1 LNSPPLSK
9 ARAGQALRR
18 LYLLRVGFSA
28 IWVTVILVLNA
39 SPSHDASGDLLVR
52 LALSAYPAVDALASL
67 VDIRATNTPAYR
79 RLLYGNTVAGLL
91 AAAAILVFDSGLSSE
106 IRTFGI
112 WAIASGAAQ
121 LLVGALR
128 QRTLRGQWLMI
139 ISGAGSAFAGAT
151 FAGLLGSSAS
161 DLPALA
167 QYSVGGAIWYIVT
180 AVFLVAAT
188 RVSTPRSVTRVR
200 DA

>member
-1 LNSPPLSK
+1 V
-9 ARAGQALRR
+9 LRR

-28 IWVTVILVLNA
+28 IWVTVILILNA
-39 SPSHDASGDLLVR
+39 SPSRDASGDLLVR
-52 LALSAYPAVDALASL
+52 LALSAYPAADAVASL
-67 VDIRATNTPAYR
+67 IDVRATDTPAYR
-79 RLLYGNTVAGLL
+79 CLLYGNTVAGLV
-91 AAAAILVFDSGLSSE
+91 ATVAILVLASGLSTE
-106 IRTFGI
+106 IRTLGI

-128 QRTLRGQWLMI
+128 QRMLRGQWLMI
-139 ISGAGSAFAGAT
+139 ISGAGSVFAGAT

-167 QYSVGGAIWYIVT
+167 QYSVGGAVWYVVT
-180 AVFLVAAT
+180 AVFLVAAA
-188 RVSTPRSVTRVR
+188 RVSTPRPVTGVR